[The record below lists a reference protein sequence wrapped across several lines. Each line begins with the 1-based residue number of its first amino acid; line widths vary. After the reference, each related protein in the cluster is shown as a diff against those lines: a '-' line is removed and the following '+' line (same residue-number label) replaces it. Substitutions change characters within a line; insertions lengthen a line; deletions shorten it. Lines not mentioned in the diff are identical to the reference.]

1 MPLRKVWNSLRSHSK
16 QAESTQSVSDS
27 VEHEVVKLQAAAPGA
42 SESKRR
48 IRRNKSKPS
57 SELSNLLCQLQPQT
71 ILEIGVGDGSRAV
84 EFLTVMKTTGH
95 PVRYFAIDQFELAG
109 GQLSLIGFHQM
120 LRSAGIRPHLF
131 PEPIVQGLTS
141 FLHTIGS
148 ADVILITD
156 ASSEATDIQ
165 VQQLL
170 GRISHHGT
178 KKIQLSDGVISTSS
192 VSNHSNLRDVA

>member
-1 MPLRKVWNSLRSHSK
+1 MPLRKLWNSLRSHSK
-16 QAESTQSVSDS
+16 QAESTRSVSDT
-27 VEHEVVKLQAAAPGA
+27 VEHEVVKLKSAALGA
-42 SESKRR
+42 TESKHGM
-48 IRRNKSKPS
+48 RRNKSKPS
-57 SELSNLLCQLQPQT
+57 SELSTLLCQLQPKT

-84 EFLTVMKTTGH
+84 EFLTAMKTTH
-95 PVRYFAIDQFELAG
+95 RPVRYFAIDQFELAG

-120 LRSAGIRPHLF
+120 LRTAGIRPHLF

-156 ASSEATDIQ
+156 GSSEATDIQ

-170 GRISHHGT
+170 GRISHQGT

>member
-1 MPLRKVWNSLRSHSK
+1 MPLRKLWNSLRSHSK

-27 VEHEVVKLQAAAPGA
+27 VEHEVVKLQPAAARA
-42 SESKRR
+42 SESKLGMRR
-48 IRRNKSKPS
+48 IKSTPN

-84 EFLTVMKTTGH
+84 DFLTVMKTT
-95 PVRYFAIDQFELAG
+95 VRYFAIDQFELAG

-120 LRSAGIRPHLF
+120 LRTAGIRPHLF

-156 ASSEATDIQ
+156 GSSEATDIQ

-170 GRISHHGT
+170 GRISHQGT